1 MTSSDVGVADDPD
14 YGGDIRHMW
23 ETVLRTKFNNK
34 RQFAQVVKYL
44 GLIIAVYKD
53 RIVITVSV

>member
-1 MTSSDVGVADDPD
+1 MTSSDVGIDDDPD
-14 YGGDIRHMW
+14 YEHDIMHML
-23 ETVLRTKFNNK
+23 ETVLRTKFNSK